1 MSSVLTVGIIIW
13 AIYRLFTAATKKK
26 GTQQIP
32 GTPGGTWR
40 EQLKQAL
47 ENGPYKAGSLQPDNP
62 MEFEEIE
69 NSYVE
74 TEGTQENQETK
85 GISEYVGL
93 LGSEAYKS
101 TKETLGEE
109 IGNNPAES
117 RCANIS
123 LTKREL
129 VQGVMWAEILGKPR
143 AMHPYRGPRT

>member
-1 MSSVLTVGIIIW
+1 MSSVFTVGIIIW
-13 AIYRLFTAATKKK
+13 SIYRLFTTVAKKK
-26 GTQQIP
+26 DTQQTQ

-47 ENGPYKAGSLQPDNP
+47 ENGPYKAGTLQPDNP
-62 MEFEEIE
+62 MESEEIN

-74 TEGTQENQETK
+74 AEETQ

-93 LGSEAYKS
+93 LDSEAYKS
-101 TKETLGEE
+101 TEETPGEE
-109 IGNNPAES
+109 IVNNPAKS

-123 LTKREL
+123 LTKSEL